1 MKGLDLA
8 EGFEDSGVSWVETFS
23 GDCFRGGLLGVANIS
38 SARFQVRETRFVA
51 VMRYIPISWAIS
63 FPHPLPHPC
72 AQRDEMYEADV
83 RGGTL
88 SALGARIAR
97 NVFDIAE
104 TPEAGAAVVGSGSGR
119 FGEDANQFAQVKV
132 ATGQYS
138 HNPLAC

>member
-83 RGGTL
+83 RGEHCPPLVPASHGTCSTL
-88 SALGARIAR
+88 LKHQKLELRW
-97 NVFDIAE
+97 
-104 TPEAGAAVVGSGSGR
+104 
-119 FGEDANQFAQVKV
+119 
-132 ATGQYS
+132 
-138 HNPLAC
+138 